1 MSSLYIAPQDLSN
14 DSCKRKQAPTTFS
27 ERLEYALKYRGMRQ
41 SDLAKEIGVS
51 RSSVCQYL
59 NNICEPK
66 GKRFER
72 VAKALDVNEPWLM
85 GWDVPLTK
93 YDGTPEEFPTA
104 KDSRDEISYSQA
116 IDILYKQMDFLSQ
129 ESANTSDSIKLS
141 CLSNSMSKV
150 AEILLK
156 YLEK

>member
-41 SDLAKEIGVS
+41 SDLAKESGITK
-51 RSSVCQYL
+51 SSISQYL
-59 NNICEPK
+59 NDGFEPTK
-66 GKRFER
+66 KRLER
-72 VAKALDVNEPWLM
+72 IAKALDVNEPWLM

-104 KDSRDEISYSQA
+104 KDSRDEIKRSKA
-116 IDILYKQMDFLSQ
+116 IDILYKQMESLSTASK
-129 ESANTSDSIKLS
+129 EPCDLMELS
-141 CLSNSMSKV
+141 CLSNSMSGI
-150 AEILLK
+150 AETLLK